1 MEKEFETDYETPRM
15 ESIELDL
22 EGVILDGAS
31 AGDTEGMNSV
41 PLG

>member
-31 AGDTEGMNSV
+31 GEGYNV
-41 PLG
+41 NQLG

>member
-1 MEKEFETDYETPRM
+1 MEKEFETDYESPRM

-31 AGDTEGMNSV
+31 GSGEGMNSI

>member
-31 AGDTEGMNSV
+31 GDPEGMNSV

>member
-22 EGVILDGAS
+22 EGVILGAS
-31 AGDTEGMNSV
+31 GNPEGMNGV